1 MHRARA
7 WTARWGCGGTSCRK
21 PSPGCCRPCS
31 DPAQARPRQR
41 RQAAPTADARHDGRC
56 PRRHHVGA
64 AAQRLAAPFP
74 WRTPMH
80 WLYLLLA
87 IGALLLALTTRSS
100 ALLGLALLAAAG
112 FLLAWA
118 AGWYRERVGDGRRD
132 EMAMIDPAEL
142 RRLRELAEARRR
154 DAAAGQAGTGAPPA
168 P

>member
-1 MHRARA
+1 
-7 WTARWGCGGTSCRK
+7 
-21 PSPGCCRPCS
+21 
-31 DPAQARPRQR
+31 
-41 RQAAPTADARHDGRC
+41 
-56 PRRHHVGA
+56 
-64 AAQRLAAPFP
+64 
-74 WRTPMH
+74 MH

-100 ALLGLALLAAAG
+100 AMLALALLAAAG

>member
-1 MHRARA
+1 
-7 WTARWGCGGTSCRK
+7 
-21 PSPGCCRPCS
+21 
-31 DPAQARPRQR
+31 
-41 RQAAPTADARHDGRC
+41 
-56 PRRHHVGA
+56 
-64 AAQRLAAPFP
+64 
-74 WRTPMH
+74 MH

-118 AGWYRERVGDGRRD
+118 AGWYRERVGDGHRD

-154 DAAAGQAGTGAPPA
+154 DAAAASQTGTGAPPA